1 MYKKI
6 LFLFV
11 ALVLSFSISFVRVE
25 LLDTGEKTVELA
37 KYNSDKEKK
46 NCEGLFGDP
55 DDDES
60 FAHLLQIAFTIMKFA
75 GPLLCII
82 FSSIEFVKAVV
93 ADDKDALTKAT
104 KKSITRV
111 VLALVMFFVPVL
123 VDFLFPLLGFY
134 GTCGLK

>member
-11 ALVLSFSISFVRVE
+11 ALVLSFSVSFVRVE
-25 LLDTGEKTVELA
+25 MLETGEKTVELA

-55 DDDES
+55 DDEES

-82 FSSIEFVKAVV
+82 FSSIEF
-93 ADDKDALTKAT
+93 
-104 KKSITRV
+104 ITRGKN
-111 VLALVMFFVPVL
+111 ACMMFGTTIPTASKRFITIARPSI
-123 VDFLFPLLGFY
+123 LG
-134 GTCGLK
+134 

>member
-25 LLDTGEKTVELA
+25 MLDTGEKTIELA
-37 KYNSDKEKK
+37 KYNSAKEKE

-60 FAHLLQIAFTIMKFA
+60 FAHLLQIAFTIIKFA

-82 FSSIEFVKAVV
+82 FSCIEFIKAVV

-104 KKSITRV
+104 KKSLTRV
-111 VLALVMFFVPVL
+111 VLALVLFFIPII

-134 GTCGLK
+134 GTCGIK